1 MVMKD
6 TYLLV
11 LTDNFKVLLFTKGR
25 DCVVQGPV
33 SLLQPADEAGQGEAE
48 PLVEGD
54 GPVTVLVNLLE
65 QSLRLLPLHR
75 GDLQPEPGGGGG
87 EGVQQ

>member
-11 LTDNFKVLLFTKGR
+11 LTDNFKVLLFTKGL
-25 DCVVQGPV
+25 VQGPV
-33 SLLQPADEAGQGEAE
+33 LLLQPADEAGHGEAK

-54 GPVTVLVNLLE
+54 RPVTVLINLLE
-65 QSLRLLPLHR
+65 QSLRLILLHR
-75 GDLQPEPGGGGG
+75 GHLQPEPGGGGR
-87 EGVQQ
+87 EAVQQ